1 MRNIIKKTPRLFI
14 LILVGLSIISIIM
27 GVGLGPVQIAFGDVW
42 QIIFA
47 KLTGGELAEIP
58 KNTQNIVW
66 SLRLPRVLVGFVVG
80 GGLALAGVA
89 IQAFTKN
96 PLAEPYI
103 LGISSGAS
111 AGAVFVVLNGALV
124 GIAGRFALP
133 IGAFIGAM
141 IALVS
146 VYTIAKSREG
156 IVPIRLIL
164 VGIAVSAMFSAITNF
179 LVFNAR
185 SDSGV
190 RNATFWMMGS
200 LAGIKWQYLW
210 TPLTILLASFII
222 FMILSR
228 AMNTMLLGENTAI
241 ILGMNIK
248 LARKIIVIMS
258 ALLAGSIVSISGSIG
273 FVGLIIPHIV
283 RSLWGADHRFVI
295 PASVLFGGIFIVFSD
310 VAARLLVDPQELPI
324 GIVTAL
330 LGAPYFVYLVKKNKY
345 TFGG

>member
-1 MRNIIKKTPRLFI
+1 MKRIVNKAPRI
-14 LILVGLSIISIIM
+14 SILVLLFLAIVSIII
-27 GVGLGPVQIAFGDVW
+27 GVGLGPVSVAFGDVW
-42 QIIFA
+42 QIIA
-47 KLTGGELAEIP
+47 HKLFGLDIGEIP

-66 SLRLPRVLVGFVVG
+66 ALRLPRVLVGFVVG

-111 AGAVFVVLNGALV
+111 AGAVFVVLNGALL
-124 GIAGRFALP
+124 GIFGRFALP

-141 IALVS
+141 LALVS
-146 VYTIAKSREG
+146 VYAIAKSREG

-164 VGIAVSAMFSAITNF
+164 VGIAVSAMFSAITNY

-210 TPLTILLASFII
+210 TPLIILTASFIA

-228 AMNTMLLGENTAI
+228 SMNAMLLGENTAI
-241 ILGMNIK
+241 ILGVNVK
-248 LARKIIVIMS
+248 LARKIIVVMS
-258 ALLAGSIVSISGSIG
+258 ALLAGAIVSISGSIG

-310 VAARLLVDPQELPI
+310 VAARLLVAPQELPI
-324 GIVTAL
+324 GIVTSI
-330 LGAPYFVYLVKKNKY
+330 LGAPYFVYLVKKNQY
-345 TFGG
+345 TFGA